1 MNQCSLTNKV
11 RTPVNRNMTA
21 HSLASVIFSLY
32 PSILTNEGHNFPGI
46 FWPVSKRIFVQ
57 KHSYESKFPRT
68 GSFGRKSDSFSNE
81 RFCIK
86 ICFHTGTRHK
96 EEKEMAWYCVVLME
110 LGALQREKLF
120 CSVRVYHFHT
130 CKVLARPSP
139 YTKEVHY
146 NRAYMISM
154 ISPRWV
160 VYAD

>member
-1 MNQCSLTNKV
+1 MIQCSLTNKV
-11 RTPVNRNMTA
+11 RTPVTDRNMTA

-81 RFCIK
+81 KFCMK
-86 ICFHTGTRHK
+86 IRFHTGTRK
-96 EEKEMAWYCVVLME
+96 RRKWP
-110 LGALQREKLF
+110 GIALYLWSWGLCREREKLF
-120 CSVRVYHFHT
+120 CYVRVYHFHT

-139 YTKEVHY
+139 VTKEVHY

>member
-81 RFCIK
+81 KFCMK
-86 ICFHTGTRHK
+86 IRFHTGTRK
-96 EEKEMAWYCVVLME
+96 RRKWP
-110 LGALQREKLF
+110 GIALYLWSWGLCREKNYFALF
-120 CSVRVYHFHT
+120 GFT
-130 CKVLARPSP
+130 TFILARCLQGPLQ
-139 YTKEVHY
+139 
-146 NRAYMISM
+146 
-154 ISPRWV
+154 
-160 VYAD
+160 

>member
-11 RTPVNRNMTA
+11 RTPVTDRNMTA

-110 LGALQREKLF
+110 LGALQRERKTILL
-120 CSVRVYHFHT
+120 CSGLPLSYLQGA
-130 CKVLARPSP
+130 CKALSSDKGS
-139 YTKEVHY
+139 TLQ
-146 NRAYMISM
+146 
-154 ISPRWV
+154 
-160 VYAD
+160 